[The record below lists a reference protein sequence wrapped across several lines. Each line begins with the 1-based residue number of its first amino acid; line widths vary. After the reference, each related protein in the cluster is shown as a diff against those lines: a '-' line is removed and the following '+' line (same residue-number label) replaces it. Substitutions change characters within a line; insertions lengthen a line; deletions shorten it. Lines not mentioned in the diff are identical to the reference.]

1 MPNRATPSLNYPNDS
16 ELTSDN
22 CPKYHMRARTY
33 TDLLRDIIFIYQALT
48 RLDVVLNPLRDF
60 TMTTD
65 WKDEWPNLR
74 DFQLVDAIEVC
85 RSALGHCYGDAY
97 ASLWA
102 EDARRQGDDIIE
114 DLIDGDEHREGPGTL
129 PW

>member
-1 MPNRATPSLNYPNDS
+1 MAERATPLLNLPHDS

-33 TDLLRDIIFIYQALT
+33 TDLLRDIIFVYQALT
-48 RLDVVLNPLRDF
+48 RLDVLLNPLRDF
-60 TMTTD
+60 TMTTE
-65 WKDEWPNLR
+65 WKEEWPDLR
-74 DFQLVDAIEVC
+74 DFQLVDAIEIC

-114 DLIDGDEHREGPGTL
+114 DLNEHREAKLGEPL

>member
-33 TDLLRDIIFIYQALT
+33 TDR
-48 RLDVVLNPLRDF
+48 
-60 TMTTD
+60 
-65 WKDEWPNLR
+65 KDEWPNLR